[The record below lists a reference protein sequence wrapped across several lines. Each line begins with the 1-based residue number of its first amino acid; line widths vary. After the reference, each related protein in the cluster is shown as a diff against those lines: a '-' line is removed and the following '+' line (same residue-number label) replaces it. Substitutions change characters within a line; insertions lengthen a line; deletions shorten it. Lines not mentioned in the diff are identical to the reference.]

1 MSIIRT
7 RDESPEIISNTVLL
21 IEGNDE
27 IKFFNALLS
36 HMGMTP
42 DIEVQTRSVRG
53 KDNFRDELPAFLND
67 PNFSRV
73 TAYAII
79 RDADTDAANA
89 LRSIKDLLRENQQPC
104 PESYASFA
112 YNNDYTLKVGI
123 FIIPGD
129 TPGMLEDL
137 CLQSI
142 SNHSI
147 SPYVT
152 DFIAKVNETMGDQA
166 PRNQSKAKVQAFL
179 SGMHKTVPHL
189 GVAAM
194 NHYWPFDH
202 EAFDELRY
210 FMEQLVLPNDFG

>member
-1 MSIIRT
+1 MPIIPT
-7 RDESPEIISNTVLL
+7 KDESPEITSNTVLL

-27 IKFFNALLS
+27 SKFFNALLS

-53 KDNFRDELPAFLND
+53 KENFRDELPAFLND
-67 PNFSRV
+67 PSFSRV
-73 TAYAII
+73 TAYAIF
-79 RDADTDAANA
+79 RDADTNVMDA

-104 PESYASFA
+104 PESHASFA
-112 YNNDYTLKVGI
+112 YNNDHTLKVGI
-123 FIIPGD
+123 FIIPGH

-137 CLQSI
+137 CLRSV
-142 SNHSI
+142 SNHPII
-147 SPYVT
+147 SHVT

-194 NHYWPFDH
+194 KHYWPFDDQ
-202 EAFDELRY
+202 AFDELRY
-210 FMEQLVLPNDFG
+210 FIEQLVIP